1 MFTLSYFHDTHALP
15 ARSLLPPLALRFST
29 MVIMLGMDDVAA
41 CEGWTADIA
50 GALDSAAASA
60 P

>member
-1 MFTLSYFHDTHALP
+1 MSYFHDTHALP

-41 CEGWTADIA
+41 GEGWTADIA